1 MNEIRTIPAGFA
13 REELQVSNSRFIASA
28 GPAFTVEE
36 ARKFIQKVR
45 SEFPDATHNVPA
57 FLVGHGASVI
67 THCSDDGEPTGTAG
81 RPALAVLQGSGL
93 GDTVVVITR
102 YYGGTKLGTGGL
114 VKAYTEAVQKVLKTV
129 PLAQKRATHTALL
142 SVSYPYYERVRILV
156 RECMGEVM
164 DEEFGADGTLTL
176 RFPIEDFE
184 RFQTRLLELSRGAVQ
199 AVVIETEENTIFPI
213 K

>member
-1 MNEIRTIPAGFA
+1 M
-13 REELQVSNSRFIASA
+13 SNSRFIASA